1 MDLGMGP
8 SVGLV
13 IFYEI
18 FYEKSIFFL
27 RKKQIQKWQGNT
39 LDLHIFLPKFPE
51 FPAGARIYFFA
62 KLLLL
67 SQLARKMAA
76 VQENMAG
83 PAIML
88 FFFTTYAILQRMTSP
103 LP

>member
-27 RKKQIQKWQGNT
+27 RKNKFKNGKAIRWIC
-39 LDLHIFLPKFPE
+39 IFFCPNSPNFLQ
-51 FPAGARIYFFA
+51 GARIYFFA

-88 FFFTTYAILQRMTSP
+88 FFSQHMSSSNG
-103 LP
+103 

>member
-39 LDLHIFLPKFPE
+39 LDLHIFCPNSPNFLQ
-51 FPAGARIYFFA
+51 GARIYFFA

-88 FFFTTYAILQRMTSP
+88 FFSQHMSSSNG
-103 LP
+103 

>member
-13 IFYEI
+13 IFYEGKNKFKNGKAI
-18 FYEKSIFFL
+18 HWICIFFC
-27 RKKQIQKWQGNT
+27 QNSPN
-39 LDLHIFLPKFPE
+39 FLQ
-51 FPAGARIYFFA
+51 GARIYFFA

-67 SQLARKMAA
+67 SQLSRKMAA

-88 FFFTTYAILQRMTSP
+88 FFSQYMPSSNG
-103 LP
+103 

>member
-18 FYEKSIFFL
+18 FYEKSIFFFEE
-27 RKKQIQKWQGNT
+27 KTNSKMAMQYAGFAYFFCQNSPN
-39 LDLHIFLPKFPE
+39 FLQ
-51 FPAGARIYFFA
+51 GARIYFFT

-83 PAIML
+83 PVIML
-88 FFFTTYAILQRMTSP
+88 FFSQHMPSSNG
-103 LP
+103 

>member
-27 RKKQIQKWQGNT
+27 RKKQIQKWQCNT
-39 LDLHIFLPKFPE
+39 LDLHIFLPEFPE
-51 FPAGARIYFFA
+51 FPAGDPNLFFR
-62 KLLLL
+62 
-67 SQLARKMAA
+67 QTFVA
-76 VQENMAG
+76 VATSMENSRCTG
-83 PAIML
+83 KYDRPRHHII
-88 FFFTTYAILQRMTSP
+88 FFTTYVILQRMTSP